1 MRLVRGQIGSFLL
14 VTVAEDMI
22 FLHLFRCVLGLGP
35 RELLAAFQCVGVVSV
50 AAKSVA
56 YSWLNVCS

>member
-22 FLHLFRCVLGLGP
+22 FLYLFRCVLCLGP
-35 RELLAAFQCVGVVSV
+35 RKLLAAFQCVGVVSV

-56 YSWLNVCS
+56 YSWLNV